1 MFPTRAFTDVL
12 RGSPFLSNLSRYG
25 FAAADLL
32 VPDSS
37 NSHCSPFLH
46 SLRKDILSLQK
57 SNKLQPNW
65 SRFVSQGTTT
75 ALQKTGIHEENLPL
89 DNPFAAPALE
99 HLWNSRDWITKEMN
113 DVATEHSLLIP
124 KLGKPSVKIQFNSG
138 DGACFPCH
146 FDSDAQVDDR
156 CVTFILYLNPE
167 YLKVQT
173 DPEVAQRQGGHFVAY
188 PIPYPPVSFSPAM
201 GRIVAFSSKNMLHR
215 TLPCRSAESRCCL
228 TLWFP
233 EVDDIASAVNAA
245 GSIPRHSSPALPPS
259 PPPPPTLSL
268 DDFSPFAK
276 VRDDDV
282 RALAILLE
290 PDMRPHLSRLLLA
303 GEWIDSLRLSHTD
316 TAMDVITMEP
326 VEGGVEGYVGTMIQ
340 DLHVIEAALVK
351 RVQERGV
358 RHWTAEHLRELSG
371 KLPLRG
377 ERHPVSKM
385 DWWK

>member
-1 MFPTRAFTDVL
+1 MFPKSAFTDVL

-37 NSHCSPFLH
+37 NTHCSPFLH

-57 SNKLQPNW
+57 SDMLVPNW

-89 DNPFAAPALE
+89 DNPYAAPALE
-99 HLWNSRDWITKEMN
+99 HLWNERDWITKEMN
-113 DVATEHSLLIP
+113 EISSENSLLIP
-124 KLGKPSVKIQFNSG
+124 TLGKPSVKIQYNSG

-167 YLKVQT
+167 YLNVPT
-173 DPEVAQRQGGHFVAY
+173 SPEEAQNQGGHFVAY

-233 EVDDIASAVNAA
+233 AEVDDDVASAAPSA
-245 GSIPRHSSPALPPS
+245 PSAPSSPHYS
-259 PPPPPTLSL
+259 TLSL

-282 RALAILLE
+282 LALDILLE
-290 PDMRPHLSRLLLA
+290 PDMRPHLARLLLA

-316 TAMDVITMEP
+316 TAMDVRTMEP
-326 VEGGVEGYVGTMIQ
+326 IKGGVEDYVKTMVQ
-340 DLHVIEAALVK
+340 DLQVIEKALVQ
-351 RVQERGV
+351 RVQQRGV
-358 RHWTAEHLRELSG
+358 KNWTTTHLRELSG

-377 ERHPVSKM
+377 DRHPLSEM
-385 DWWK
+385 HWWE